1 MRDTLQT
8 LKPALGSPA
17 FCRRWRLTSFSCGD
31 HIERAFN
38 AQPTNVRIMIVEDDV
53 LLAMDLAG
61 CLRDAGLDVVGPF
74 ASVEVALQ
82 GMTDH
87 RPHIAILD
95 IDLNGQMSFLVADAL
110 ATENVPF
117 VWLSGSSPDV
127 LPEHHRHRPFLT
139 KPFASRTIL
148 RVMTDLLK
156 TP

>member
-1 MRDTLQT
+1 MR
-8 LKPALGSPA
+8 S
-17 FCRRWRLTSFSCGD
+17 
-31 HIERAFN
+31 
-38 AQPTNVRIMIVEDDV
+38 PTNVRIMIVEDDV

-61 CLRDAGLDVVGPF
+61 SLRDAGLDVVGPF
-74 ASVEVALQ
+74 ACVEVALQ
-82 GMTDH
+82 GMTNH
-87 RPHIAILD
+87 LPHIAILD
-95 IDLNGQMSFLVADAL
+95 IDLNGQMSFPVADAL

-139 KPFASRTIL
+139 KPFASHTIL